1 MKNFVQPG
9 QVVTLTAPYDVASGG
24 GLKVG
29 GIVGVATFAAK
40 AGEKVE
46 TKLDGVFDVAK
57 TSAQAWTAGA
67 AIYWDDTAK
76 LFTSVV
82 GTNTKVGVAL
92 LDAANPSDIGR
103 VRLNGSF

>member
-9 QVVTLTAPYDVASGG
+9 QVVPLTAPYDVASGG

-29 GIVGVATFAAK
+29 GIVGIATYAAK
-40 AGEKVE
+40 SGEKVE

-67 AIYWDDTAK
+67 VIYWDDTAK
-76 LFTSVV
+76 VFTTVTTS
-82 GTNTKVGVAL
+82 NTKVGVAV
-92 LDAANPSDIGR
+92 LDAANPSDFGR